1 MIADILNQIDELW
14 PFRRVVAPDHLVQRW
29 NEQFSDEKGQ
39 ILKEVAFT
47 VDKGAVVTDDMLWE
61 MMTTEFKVTKMI
73 AVSKSS

>member
-14 PFRRVVAPDHLVQRW
+14 PFRRVVAPDHLAQRW

-47 VDKGAVVTDDMLWE
+47 VDKGAEVTDDMLWK
-61 MMTTEFKVTKMI
+61 MMTTDFKVTKTLTM
-73 AVSKSS
+73 SKTS